1 MPEPDDRRATPSLS
15 GGDVERLLKE
25 PSAHNRGEIVTKIAG
40 DFTAAALTERERAI
54 ATQIFRLLVTDAEVL
69 VRQALAEGLRDEPLL
84 PHDIALELA
93 RDLVAVATPILE
105 SSKVLTDDDLIEII
119 HNPVGAK
126 LVSVAHDPDL
136 MTLTHDHA
144 DASAKQIAIARRP
157 EVSAPVSSALV
168 EHGNEAVAVTLIGN
182 AGAEISNRIA
192 QRMVDRFGGDK
203 DVQTALVDRS
213 ELPVGVMERLVH
225 LVSDALRARIVARG
239 DMAEDLAHRL
249 AMLAQEKATMA
260 LLSPGSTDDQI
271 SKLVRQLR
279 ESDRLTPTII
289 LRALCIGERRF
300 FEMALARRAN
310 LAVQTACDLLNSG
323 SEARLYQVFRSAGL
337 QDRLY
342 KPFRTAVETAA
353 QIDADT
359 APQSRTEYA
368 QTMINGILNRYDS
381 DQAERNWYSLAANE
395 LEYVL
400 ARIAP
405 GN

>member
-1 MPEPDDRRATPSLS
+1 
-15 GGDVERLLKE
+15 
-25 PSAHNRGEIVTKIAG
+25 
-40 DFTAAALTERERAI
+40 
-54 ATQIFRLLVTDAEVL
+54 
-69 VRQALAEGLRDEPLL
+69 
-84 PHDIALELA
+84 LA

-279 ESDRLTPTII
+279 ESDRLT
-289 LRALCIGERRF
+289 
-300 FEMALARRAN
+300 
-310 LAVQTACDLLNSG
+310 
-323 SEARLYQVFRSAGL
+323 
-337 QDRLY
+337 
-342 KPFRTAVETAA
+342 
-353 QIDADT
+353 
-359 APQSRTEYA
+359 
-368 QTMINGILNRYDS
+368 
-381 DQAERNWYSLAANE
+381 
-395 LEYVL
+395 
-400 ARIAP
+400 
-405 GN
+405 